1 MSAAMET
8 SRLARQGVAALA
20 GPPAAALFGGLSSPG
35 LWPTLATL
43 IGLVAAALAVITIF
57 SPR

>member
-1 MSAAMET
+1 MET